1 MAYENTVFELIGKG
15 YTEEE
20 AQEETYWLYQELYD
34 DLDKIY
40 RGQSEEELRALPL
53 TPYAA

>member
-1 MAYENTVFELIGKG
+1 MAYENTVCELIGKG

>member
-1 MAYENTVFELIGKG
+1 MAYENIVCELIGQG

-20 AQEETYWLYQELYD
+20 AQEEVYWLYQQLYD

-53 TPYAA
+53 IPYAA